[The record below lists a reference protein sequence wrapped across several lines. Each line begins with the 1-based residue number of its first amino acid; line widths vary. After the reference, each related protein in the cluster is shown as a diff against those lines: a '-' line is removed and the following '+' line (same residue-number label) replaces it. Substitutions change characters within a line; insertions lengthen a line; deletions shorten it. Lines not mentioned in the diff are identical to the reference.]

1 MNLFTIFL
9 KKTLQDRCDCF
20 VSSWIKSRD
29 GEHHGFLPEEDLTG
43 CWTTWY
49 QMLMRFFSDWEKDW
63 NLSSFIF
70 RVSRWSL
77 LVGQFTFLVLL
88 ILVTFSVF
96 KVKNKCNVKY
106 WNIWYYIVLQFLL
119 NGIKLF
125 WFSTCM
131 SPLAWWSLL
140 GASNQ
145 IQTCL
150 NAWIE
155 MTWNVWMSQQKLLFK
170 ENEACPIYPSKKSGA
185 RFLTYLN
192 AWTKINEDK

>member
-9 KKTLQDRCDCF
+9 KKNT
-20 VSSWIKSRD
+20 SRLVWLLCI
-29 GEHHGFLPEEDLTG
+29 FLNQIQGWGAP
-43 CWTTWY
+43 
-49 QMLMRFFSDWEKDW
+49 RFFAWRRPDWVLNDMIPDVDEVFSDWEKDW

-155 MTWNVWMSQQKLLFK
+155 MTHVWMSQQKLLFK
-170 ENEACPIYPSKKSGA
+170 ENEACPIYPNKKSGA
-185 RFLTYLN
+185 IFLTYLN

>member
-1 MNLFTIFL
+1 
-9 KKTLQDRCDCF
+9 
-20 VSSWIKSRD
+20 
-29 GEHHGFLPEEDLTG
+29 
-43 CWTTWY
+43 
-49 QMLMRFFSDWEKDW
+49 MLVRFFSDWEKDW

-155 MTWNVWMSQQKLLFK
+155 MTYVWNGCSRKTKHVLYIQTKNQGQDFQHTWMPGQKLM
-170 ENEACPIYPSKKSGA
+170 
-185 RFLTYLN
+185 
-192 AWTKINEDK
+192 KINKI